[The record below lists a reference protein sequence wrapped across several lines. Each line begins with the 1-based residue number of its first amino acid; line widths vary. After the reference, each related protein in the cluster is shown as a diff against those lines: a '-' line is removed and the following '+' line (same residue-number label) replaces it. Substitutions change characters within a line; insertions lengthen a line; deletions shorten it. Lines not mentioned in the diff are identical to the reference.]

1 MEQHSHLPPFALRPR
16 FKAEVPFGVDD
27 IGSRIKASLAQN
39 KEEVEGK
46 VVEQWQYYRYHQQSG
61 IFGHLELTL
70 GMDTTDTDGVT
81 MLRGMYGPSTSVW
94 LGFVFIYG
102 ILGIIA
108 CFALI
113 IGSSHWMM
121 DKPANEIYLALL
133 CGLGIAGLYLI
144 SFSGQKVGAD
154 QMQLLHEF
162 VENCLHQPIISSAT
176 DPE

>member
-1 MEQHSHLPPFALRPR
+1 MEQHSHLPPFALRPI

-46 VVEQWQYYRYHQQSG
+46 VVGNMAVLSIPPAKRHFWSPQ
-61 IFGHLELTL
+61 LTL

-133 CGLGIAGLYLI
+133 CGLGIGGLYLI